1 MSFLAVAFALLI
13 EQLKPLPRSNPVHAA
28 MAGWMHWAGQNF
40 NAGRDHD
47 ASVVWLVTVPVPAL
61 FALAIHVVLGQLGA
75 ALALAWDIAVLY
87 LTLGFRHF
95 SHYFTDIQL
104 ALERGDEMHAR
115 SLLQEWRGLDAS
127 DLPRDEL
134 LRHTMKHALLAAH
147 RHVFGVFFCYVLLA
161 AVGCGPAGAV
171 LYRLAESASR
181 HWADRA
187 NRVGL
192 AQEDRLMQV
201 SARCFNLI
209 DHVPARLT
217 AVGFAIVGNFEETVN
232 GMRQQAALP
241 AGTNEGLILAAAAG
255 AVGVQLGDAAQPE
268 VDLGSATA
276 PDDADSGIESLAGA
290 GSSSGATVPGV
301 EHLRSLVGL
310 VWRSVVL
317 WMLLLAL
324 LTLAKW
330 SG

>member
-1 MSFLAVAFALLI
+1 M
-13 EQLKPLPRSNPVHAA
+13 
-28 MAGWMHWAGQNF
+28 
-40 NAGRDHD
+40 
-47 ASVVWLVTVPVPAL
+47 VTVPVPAL
-61 FALAIHVVLGQLGA
+61 FALAIHVALGQLGA
-75 ALALAWDIAVLY
+75 VLALAWDVVVLY
-87 LTLGFRHF
+87 LTLGFRRF
-95 SHYFTDIQL
+95 SHFFTDIQH

-115 SLLQEWRGLDAS
+115 SLLQEWQGLDAS
-127 DLPRDEL
+127 DMARDEL

-147 RHVFGVFFCYVLLA
+147 RHVFGVSFCYVLLA

-171 LYRLAESASR
+171 LYRLAEFAHR

-192 AQEDRLMQV
+192 AQEDRVMQV
-201 SARCFNLI
+201 SARCFNVI

-232 GMRQQAALP
+232 AMRQQAALP
-241 AGTNEGLILAAAAG
+241 GATNEGVILAAAAG

-276 PDDADSGIESLAGA
+276 PDADRGIESLAAA
-290 GSSSGATVPGV
+290 GSGSGAAVPGV

-330 SG
+330 AG

>member
-1 MSFLAVAFALLI
+1 MSFFAVAIALLI
-13 EQLKPLPRSNPVHAA
+13 EQLKPLPSRNPVHAA
-28 MAGWMHWAGQNF
+28 MAGWMRWAGQNF
-40 NAGRDHD
+40 NAGREHD
-47 ASVVWLVTVPVPAL
+47 AGVVWLVTVPVPVL
-61 FALAIHVVLGQLGA
+61 FALAIHVALGQLGA
-75 ALALAWDIAVLY
+75 APALAWDIAVLY

-95 SHYFTDIQL
+95 SRYSSDIQL

-115 SLLQEWRGLDAS
+115 SLLQEWCGLDAS
-127 DLPRDEL
+127 EMARDEL
-134 LRHTMKHALLAAH
+134 LRKTMRYALLGAH
-147 RHVFGVFFCYVLLA
+147 RDVFGVFFCYVLLA

-187 NRVGL
+187 NHVGL
-192 AQEDRLMQV
+192 AQEDRLRQV
-201 SARCFNLI
+201 SARCFNVI

-217 AVGFAIVGNFEETVN
+217 AVGFAIVGNFEEAVN

-241 AGTNEGLILAAAAG
+241 GCANESLILAAAAG
-255 AVGVQLGDAAQPE
+255 AVGVQLGDAGQPE

-276 PDDADSGIESLAGA
+276 ADDADSGVESQAGA
-290 GSSSGATVPGV
+290 GPGSGAAVARV

-317 WMLLLAL
+317 WMLLLGL